1 MIVSPSWG
9 VVLSAFSVLDVSGW
23 TVPAGLRG
31 LQVVLI
37 VFVNSEVII
46 ACVVC
51 FSVTILL

>member
-9 VVLSAFSVLDVSGW
+9 VVFSAFSVLDISGW

-37 VFVNSEVII
+37 VFVDCEVII